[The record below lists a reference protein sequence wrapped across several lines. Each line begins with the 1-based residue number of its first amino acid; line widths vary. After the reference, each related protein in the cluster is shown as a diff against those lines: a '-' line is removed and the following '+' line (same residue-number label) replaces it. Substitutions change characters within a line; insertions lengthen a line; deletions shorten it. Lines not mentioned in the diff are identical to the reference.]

1 MPAISQQPRRLETG
15 LLAKPD
21 VDEDD
26 IRPQRLDTLNR
37 FGGVTGHPGYGH
49 PVAVQ
54 QGTGDV
60 EEVGIVIDYH
70 APDLHWTSLPLA
82 HAVRIAASKEHIAPS
97 RRPELSRC
105 RSTGSSLAPGPG
117 GVAQRQAHGA
127 DVIPAVAGFD
137 GPAPVA
143 APARGRRAAGGA

>member
-15 LLAKPD
+15 LPAKPD

-37 FGGVTGHPGYGH
+37 LGGVTGHPGYGH

-70 APDLHWTSLPLA
+70 APELHWTSLPVA
-82 HAVRIAASKEHIAPS
+82 HAVRIAASKERIAPS
-97 RRPELSRC
+97 RRPEVSG
-105 RSTGSSLAPGPG
+105 RSCWHHIVWMIHCWLLHSLVDTG
-117 GVAQRQAHGA
+117 VDRT
-127 DVIPAVAGFD
+127 
-137 GPAPVA
+137 
-143 APARGRRAAGGA
+143 